1 VRAFIAD
8 SCRVDLG
15 SGINR
20 VPGEDLNLPSPSI
33 DVEPQPDLNT
43 DFYNEESALR
53 SYAYFVAER
62 LGQVLTPEGALC
74 IGTLLTNDVLEQ
86 GALSDAQFDVLVNKS
101 FIQCKVDRVSVTTLV
116 D

>member
-1 VRAFIAD
+1 
-8 SCRVDLG
+8 
-15 SGINR
+15 
-20 VPGEDLNLPSPSI
+20 
-33 DVEPQPDLNT
+33 
-43 DFYNEESALR
+43 
-53 SYAYFVAER
+53 
-62 LGQVLTPEGALC
+62 LTPEEALC